1 MANIEGA
8 EHNCFVD
15 QGLAHEGP
23 YQVDE
28 AQYINGKKSS
38 NFKPNNNLPTHYTH
52 ALRNHENLS
61 YGGVMQHSPRPV

>member
-1 MANIEGA
+1 MKVPIKWI
-8 EHNCFVD
+8 
-15 QGLAHEGP
+15 
-23 YQVDE
+23 